1 MVIVSLTSIVLNA
14 EEQINKDI
22 IDLRINITVILK
34 DIEDNCSGILVK
46 FPNLVNVPSI
56 LSTCWRVHDYYR
68 YAKIVVAML
77 IIHDSFS
84 AYVVSGG
91 PMSYLIISVCIGLL
105 SILAVYVS
113 QMGLIL
119 IIDFAYV
126 AMGTIIIFILN
137 NTCFTP
143 MPPETLHLS

>member
-1 MVIVSLTSIVLNA
+1 MAIVSLTSIVLTA

-46 FPNLVNVPSI
+46 FPNLVNLPSI

-84 AYVVSGG
+84 AYFVSGG
-91 PMSYLIISVCIGLL
+91 PISYFIIAVCVGLL
-105 SILAVYVS
+105 SILGVYIS

-119 IIDFAYV
+119 IIDFAYI
-126 AMGTIIIFILN
+126 AMGLIIIFVVMK
-137 NTCFTP
+137 TCFTP